1 MNEAP
6 SNQTGLSDTFSSQ
19 PAPQTNPFTADL
31 KGEFTSNFG
40 TNTNAVSQIF
50 KDGGFSAQRPTK
62 LIIAGVVLVAIAVGL
77 GIYFLSDSKKE
88 ESLPFEEATE
98 QKDEAV

>member
-1 MNEAP
+1 METGKMNEAP
-6 SNQTGLSDTFSSQ
+6 SNQTGLNDTFSSQ

-50 KDGGFSAQRPTK
+50 KEGGFVGQNRTK
-62 LIIAGVVLVAIAVGL
+62 YIILGVVAFLLIGVAAYVLL
-77 GIYFLSDSKKE
+77 GDSSSDTTTAAGE
-88 ESLPFEEATE
+88 DAG
-98 QKDEAV
+98 